1 MVDVKERNR
10 TDEEV
15 SDSRMNRELGGESQ
29 MKDAKKTM
37 YTVTD
42 GGRSSNAEI
51 SDGSPNKGKMSRS

>member
-1 MVDVKERNR
+1 
-10 TDEEV
+10 
-15 SDSRMNRELGGESQ
+15 